1 MEQKKLEVKQIYW
14 KVQTIPQTKDLQ
26 ADSKEFKLYKEKYR
40 EHNNLDTEK
49 EVIGDYYKTASKNPL
64 WGKIYS
70 LSVGFVD
77 ESTNSARIKV
87 FKGEEKDIIQNFL
100 NTCNEH
106 FKSSKIIGYNLSF
119 LLPFLRSRMLK
130 NKLKIQGL
138 HSGLIDLNC
147 KPWTLQGI
155 CLQDGFKGIGW
166 WSNSLE
172 ELAYLLGLETNFI
185 DGKDIYLN
193 YLAGKEE
200 ELNQS
205 IIDETFTLINCHKI
219 INGEEPCTE
228 LNSTVVVLEDVKEV
242 ELSLLKKLDSTKA
255 VYASELA
262 EIKKILSTPKLSK
275 KDKEIV
281 FDLIKAS
288 LSDIDPNFGKV
299 KNEVEIDQI
308 INQLK
313 QEIENN

>member
-1 MEQKKLEVKQIYW
+1 MEQKKLEVKQIFW
-14 KVQTIPQTKDLQ
+14 KVQTIPQTKELEIG
-26 ADSKEFKLYKEKYR
+26 SKEFNLYKEKYR
-40 EHNNLDTEK
+40 EHNKLETDL
-49 EVIGDYYKTASKNPL
+49 EVLEDYNKSASKNPL

-70 LSVGFVD
+70 LSVGFVN
-77 ESTNSARIKV
+77 EANNEARIKV

-100 NTCNEH
+100 NDCNDH

-130 NKLKIQGL
+130 NSIKIQGL
-138 HSGLIDLNC
+138 HSGLVDLNC

-172 ELAYLLGLETNFI
+172 ELAYLLNLETKFI
-185 DGKDIYLN
+185 DGKDIYS
-193 YLAGKEE
+193 YFLAGKEE

-219 INGEEPCTE
+219 INGEEPCKN
-228 LNSTVVVLEDVKEV
+228 LNSTVVVLESTEEVKIP
-242 ELSLLKKLDSTKA
+242 LLERLNVNKA
-255 VYASELA
+255 IYTSELT
-262 EIKKILSTPKLSK
+262 ELKQLLSK
-275 KDKEIV
+275 KKLTKKEKEVV
-281 FDLIKAS
+281 FNLVKAS
-288 LSDIDPNFGKV
+288 LSDIDKDFGKV
-299 KNEVEIDQI
+299 KNNEEIDQI

-313 QEIENN
+313 QDFDSN

>member
-1 MEQKKLEVKQIYW
+1 MKQIFW
-14 KVQTIPQTKDLQ
+14 KIQTIPQTEELEIN
-26 ADSKEFKLYKEKYR
+26 SKEFNLYKEKYR
-40 EHNNLDTEK
+40 EHNKLETDEDVLN
-49 EVIGDYYKTASKNPL
+49 DYYTSASKNPL

-77 ESTNSARIKV
+77 EATNVARIKV

-106 FKSSKIIGYNLSF
+106 FKASKIIGYNLSF

-130 NKLKIQGL
+130 NGLKIQGL

-172 ELAYLLGLETNFI
+172 ELAYLLNLETNFI
-185 DGKDIYLN
+185 DGKDVYLN
-193 YLAGKEE
+193 FLAGKHK
-200 ELNQS
+200 ELDES

-228 LNSTVVVLEDVKEV
+228 LNSTVVILEDVKEV
-242 ELSLLKKLDSTKA
+242 ELTLLQKLYNNNQIT
-255 VYASELA
+255 L
-262 EIKKILSTPKLSK
+262 
-275 KDKEIV
+275 
-281 FDLIKAS
+281 
-288 LSDIDPNFGKV
+288 DI
-299 KNEVEIDQI
+299 KNEVEALVKSKKPTKKEKEHLFTILRGVYVRCDFVNKDQDGKKVI
-308 INQLK
+308 EQK
-313 QEIENN
+313 EKEIKALLGL

>member
-1 MEQKKLEVKQIYW
+1 MKQIFW
-14 KVQTIPQTKDLQ
+14 KIQTIPQTEELEIN
-26 ADSKEFKLYKEKYR
+26 SKEFNLYKEKYR
-40 EHNNLDTEK
+40 EHNKLETDE
-49 EVIGDYYKTASKNPL
+49 EVLNDYYKSGSKNPL

-77 ESTNSARIKV
+77 EATNVARIKV

-106 FKSSKIIGYNLSF
+106 FKASKIIGYNLSF

-130 NKLKIQGL
+130 NGLKIQGL

-172 ELAYLLGLETNFI
+172 ELAYLLNLETNFI
-185 DGKDIYLN
+185 DGKDVYLN
-193 YLAGKEE
+193 FLADKHKELDE
-200 ELNQS
+200 S

-228 LNSTVVVLEDVKEV
+228 LNSTVVILEDVKEV
-242 ELSLLKKLDSTKA
+242 ELTLLQKLYNNNQIT
-255 VYASELA
+255 L
-262 EIKKILSTPKLSK
+262 
-275 KDKEIV
+275 
-281 FDLIKAS
+281 
-288 LSDIDPNFGKV
+288 DI
-299 KNEVEIDQI
+299 KNEVEALVKSKKPTKKEKEHLFTILRGVYVRCDFVNKDQDGKKVI
-308 INQLK
+308 EQK
-313 QEIENN
+313 EKEIKALLGL

>member
-1 MEQKKLEVKQIYW
+1 MKQIFW
-14 KVQTIPQTKDLQ
+14 KIQTIPQTEELEIN
-26 ADSKEFKLYKEKYR
+26 SKEFNLYKEKYR
-40 EHNNLDTEK
+40 EHNKLETDE
-49 EVIGDYYKTASKNPL
+49 EVLNDYYKSGSKNPL

-77 ESTNSARIKV
+77 EATNVARIKV

-106 FKSSKIIGYNLSF
+106 FKASKIIGYNLSF

-130 NKLKIQGL
+130 NGLKIQGL

-172 ELAYLLGLETNFI
+172 ELAYLLNLETNFI
-185 DGKDIYLN
+185 DGKDVYLN
-193 YLAGKEE
+193 FLADKHKELDE
-200 ELNQS
+200 S

-228 LNSTVVVLEDVKEV
+228 LNSTVVILENIKEV
-242 ELSLLKKLDSTKA
+242 ELSLLKKLDSSKA
-255 VYASELA
+255 VYSSELI
-262 EIKKILSTPKLSK
+262 EIKRILSTPKLSK

-299 KNEVEIDQI
+299 NNQKDIDQI

-313 QEIENN
+313 QELENN

>member
-1 MEQKKLEVKQIYW
+1 MKQIFW
-14 KVQTIPQTKDLQ
+14 KIQTIPQTEELEIN
-26 ADSKEFKLYKEKYR
+26 SKEFNLYKEKYR
-40 EHNNLDTEK
+40 EHNKLETDE
-49 EVIGDYYKTASKNPL
+49 EVLNDYYKSGSKNPL

-77 ESTNSARIKV
+77 ETTNVARIKV

-106 FKSSKIIGYNLSF
+106 FKASKIIGYNLSF

-130 NKLKIQGL
+130 NGLKIQGL

-172 ELAYLLGLETNFI
+172 ELAYLLNLETNFI
-185 DGKDIYLN
+185 DGKDVYLN
-193 YLAGKEE
+193 FLADKHKELDE
-200 ELNQS
+200 S

-228 LNSTVVVLEDVKEV
+228 LNSTVVILENIKEV
-242 ELSLLKKLDSTKA
+242 ELSLLKKLDSSKA
-255 VYASELA
+255 VYSSELI
-262 EIKKILSTPKLSK
+262 EIKRILSTPKLSK

-299 KNEVEIDQI
+299 NNQKDIDQI

-313 QEIENN
+313 QELENN

>member
-1 MEQKKLEVKQIYW
+1 MKQIFW
-14 KVQTIPQTKDLQ
+14 KIQTIPQTEELEIN
-26 ADSKEFKLYKEKYR
+26 SKEFNLYKEKYR
-40 EHNNLDTEK
+40 EHNKLETDE
-49 EVIGDYYKTASKNPL
+49 EVINDYYKSGSKNQL

-77 ESTNSARIKV
+77 EATNVARIKV

-130 NKLKIQGL
+130 NGLKIQGL

-172 ELAYLLGLETNFI
+172 ELAYLLNLETNFI
-185 DGKDIYLN
+185 DGKDVYLN
-193 YLAGKEE
+193 FLADKHKELDE
-200 ELNQS
+200 S

-228 LNSTVVVLEDVKEV
+228 LNSTVVILEDVKEV
-242 ELSLLKKLDSTKA
+242 ELTLLQKLYNNNQIT
-255 VYASELA
+255 L
-262 EIKKILSTPKLSK
+262 
-275 KDKEIV
+275 
-281 FDLIKAS
+281 
-288 LSDIDPNFGKV
+288 DI
-299 KNEVEIDQI
+299 KNEVEKLVKSKKPTKKEKEHLFTILRGVYVRCDFVNKDLDGKKVIEQ
-308 INQLK
+308 K
-313 QEIENN
+313 EKEIKALLGL

>member
-1 MEQKKLEVKQIYW
+1 MKQIFW
-14 KVQTIPQTKDLQ
+14 KIQTIPQTEELEIN
-26 ADSKEFKLYKEKYR
+26 SKEFNLYKEKYR
-40 EHNNLDTEK
+40 EHNKLETDE
-49 EVIGDYYKTASKNPL
+49 EVLNDYYKSGSKNPL

-77 ESTNSARIKV
+77 EATNVARIKV

-106 FKSSKIIGYNLSF
+106 FKASKIIGYNLSF

-130 NKLKIQGL
+130 NGLKIQGL

-172 ELAYLLGLETNFI
+172 ELAYLLNLETNFI
-185 DGKDIYLN
+185 DGKDVYLN
-193 YLAGKEE
+193 FLADKHKELDE
-200 ELNQS
+200 S

-228 LNSTVVVLEDVKEV
+228 LNSTVVILENIKEV
-242 ELSLLKKLDSTKA
+242 EQPILVQLFETKQFSKEVKDYLINLKI
-255 VYASELA
+255 V
-262 EIKKILSTPKLSK
+262 K
-275 KDKEIV
+275 KDKDTVKKLVLAHYKEIV
-281 FDLIKAS
+281 DVMARNKKELQEINKQR
-288 LSDIDPNFGKV
+288 IE
-299 KNEVEIDQI
+299 EVESFFKT
-308 INQLK
+308 L
-313 QEIENN
+313 

>member
-1 MEQKKLEVKQIYW
+1 MKQIFW
-14 KVQTIPQTKDLQ
+14 KIQTIPQTEELEVN
-26 ADSKEFKLYKEKYR
+26 SKEFNLYKEKYR
-40 EHNNLDTEK
+40 EHNKLETDEDVLN
-49 EVIGDYYKTASKNPL
+49 DYYTSASKNPL

-77 ESTNSARIKV
+77 EATNVARIKV

-106 FKSSKIIGYNLSF
+106 FKASKIIGYNLSF

-130 NKLKIQGL
+130 NGLKIQGL

-172 ELAYLLGLETNFI
+172 ELAYLLNLETNFI
-185 DGKDIYLN
+185 DGKDVYLN
-193 YLAGKEE
+193 FLAGKHK
-200 ELNQS
+200 ELDES

-228 LNSTVVVLEDVKEV
+228 LNSTVVILEDVKEV
-242 ELSLLKKLDSTKA
+242 ELSLLQKLYNNNQIT
-255 VYASELA
+255 L
-262 EIKKILSTPKLSK
+262 
-275 KDKEIV
+275 
-281 FDLIKAS
+281 
-288 LSDIDPNFGKV
+288 DI
-299 KNEVEIDQI
+299 KNEVEALVKSKKPTKKEKEHLFTILRGVYVRCDFVNKDLDSKKVIEQ
-308 INQLK
+308 K
-313 QEIENN
+313 EKEIKALLGL

>member
-1 MEQKKLEVKQIYW
+1 MKQIFW
-14 KVQTIPQTKDLQ
+14 KIQTIPQTEELEIN
-26 ADSKEFKLYKEKYR
+26 SKEFNLYKEKYR
-40 EHNNLDTEK
+40 EHNKLETDE
-49 EVIGDYYKTASKNPL
+49 EVLNDYYKSGSKNPL

-77 ESTNSARIKV
+77 EATNVARIKV

-130 NKLKIQGL
+130 NGLKIQGL

-172 ELAYLLGLETNFI
+172 ELAYLLNLETNFI
-185 DGKDIYLN
+185 DGKDVYLN
-193 YLAGKEE
+193 FLAGKHK
-200 ELNQS
+200 ELDES

-228 LNSTVVVLEDVKEV
+228 LNSTVVILEDVKEV
-242 ELSLLKKLDSTKA
+242 ELSLLQKLYNNNQIT
-255 VYASELA
+255 L
-262 EIKKILSTPKLSK
+262 
-275 KDKEIV
+275 
-281 FDLIKAS
+281 
-288 LSDIDPNFGKV
+288 DI
-299 KNEVEIDQI
+299 KNEVEALVKSKKPTKKEKEHLFTILRGVYVRCDFV
-308 INQLK
+308 NK
-313 QEIENN
+313 GMDSKSTVEKKEQEIKALLGL

>member
-14 KVQTIPQTKDLQ
+14 KVQTIPQTKELEIG
-26 ADSKEFKLYKEKYR
+26 SKEFNLYKEKYR
-40 EHNNLDTEK
+40 EHNKLETDL
-49 EVIGDYYKTASKNPL
+49 EVLEDYNKSASKNPL
-64 WGKIYS
+64 WGKIHS
-70 LSVGFVD
+70 LSVGFVN
-77 ESTNSARIKV
+77 EANNEARIKV

-100 NTCNEH
+100 NDCNDH
-106 FKSSKIIGYNLSF
+106 FKSSKIGYNLSF

-130 NKLKIQGL
+130 NSIKIQGL

-172 ELAYLLGLETNFI
+172 ELAYLLNLETNFI
-185 DGKDIYLN
+185 DGKDVYS
-193 YLAGKEE
+193 YFLAEKEE

-219 INGEEPCTE
+219 INGEEPCKN
-228 LNSTVVVLEDVKEV
+228 LNSTVVFLESTEEVKVPLLERLNANKAIYTA
-242 ELSLLKKLDSTKA
+242 ELEELKQL
-255 VYASELA
+255 
-262 EIKKILSTPKLSK
+262 LSK
-275 KDKEIV
+275 KKLTKKEKEVV
-281 FDLIKAS
+281 FDLVKAS
-288 LSDIDPNFGKV
+288 LSDIDKDFGKV
-299 KNEVEIDQI
+299 KNNEEIDQI

-313 QEIENN
+313 QDFDSN